1 MVAWGSCFSFTRGAV
16 VQEHRSHWGT
26 PAGMCRCPRQAWNA
40 WCCRGQWGQSLKL
53 LGEEAQG
60 AVPSRAKQGIWR
72 SMVLSAENRR
82 EKQPALVKLA
92 GTFGEKSVILEQLT
106 IKEHSP
112 ATIFH
117 PNYFSDPPLRHV
129 RCMFINKVNTQIPS
143 PSHQHCGFWTDP
155 SARGVGSTTAA
166 PEIPQITRKTL
177 AVGVNRIAVVWFN
190 MNVFMYC

>member
-1 MVAWGSCFSFTRGAV
+1 MKPQMLSPGLRLVPVEPQGHRASGGGLGLMLQLHPWCCGARALV
-16 VQEHRSHWGT
+16 PLG
-26 PAGMCRCPRQAWNA
+26 PAWNA

-53 LGEEAQG
+53 PGEEAQG
-60 AVPSRAKQGIWR
+60 AVLSRAKQGIWR

-143 PSHQHCGFWTDP
+143 HPTNTVVSGQT
-155 SARGVGSTTAA
+155 
-166 PEIPQITRKTL
+166 PQPGEWEALQQLLKSLR
-177 AVGVNRIAVVWFN
+177 
-190 MNVFMYC
+190 